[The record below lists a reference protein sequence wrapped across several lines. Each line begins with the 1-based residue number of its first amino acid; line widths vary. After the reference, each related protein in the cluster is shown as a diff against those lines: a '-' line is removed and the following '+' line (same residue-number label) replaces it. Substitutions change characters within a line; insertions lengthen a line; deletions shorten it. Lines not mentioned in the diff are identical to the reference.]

1 MPDKKNIFV
10 ADDILIKT
18 GCVILFLTFLAGLI
32 VWHLRLDI
40 ALFQY
45 PGSAWIF
52 ILIAVIM
59 GIMPVA
65 FLTAGYRIRAI
76 EKQYLAVWNILEKT
90 LEVSIHDLVNNTGI
104 DKETI
109 IRALHEINR
118 RGSAF
123 FIYDRPSGLIFDGR
137 LKSQTIAI
145 NTCPACEQ
153 TLGYT
158 IPLVVS
164 TLPRCKYCG
173 TDLDATHINRL
184 KQEKI
189 RSIRASNPSS
199 VPAGDP
205 VQRRGSFNWVVFVI
219 LLVVFWPLALG
230 YAFMKSGRLIADTS
244 RSAPL
249 FREDVWDEIK
259 KDDAT
264 GYPPR

>member
-1 MPDKKNIFV
+1 MPDKRNIFV
-10 ADDILIKT
+10 ADDILIRT
-18 GCVILFLTFLAGLI
+18 GYILLLLLLITGWVARQLVNSETTSLAGIGSGVIALAGL
-32 VWHLRLDI
+32 
-40 ALFQY
+40 AL
-45 PGSAWIF
+45 
-52 ILIAVIM
+52 LT
-59 GIMPVA
+59 MPIA
-65 FLTAGYRIRAI
+65 FLIAGYRIRAK
-76 EKQYLAVWNILEKT
+76 EKKYLAVWNILENT
-90 LEVSIHDLVNNTGI
+90 LEVSINDLVNNTGLR
-104 DKETI
+104 KETI
-109 IRALHEINR
+109 TGALQEINR
-118 RGSAF
+118 RGTSF
-123 FIYDRPSGLIFDGR
+123 FIYDQPSGLIFDGR

-164 TLPRCKYCG
+164 KLPRCKYCG

-189 RSIRASNPSS
+189 RSIRASNPYS
-199 VPAGDP
+199 VSAGAP
-205 VQRRGSFNWVVFVI
+205 LQRRGNFNWVVFVI

-230 YAFMKSGRLIADTS
+230 YALIKSGRLTADTS

-249 FREDVWDEIK
+249 LREDVWDGFK